1 MAETVTLRLATP
13 DDTAALHALIA
24 ASVRG
29 LMKSEYSSAQL
40 EEALGTWLGLDSQLI
55 TDQTYFIAEAE
66 GNIVGCGGWSK
77 RKTPFGSDHRPGREN
92 ALLDPAT
99 EPAKIRAFFIHPDW
113 GRRGIGTKIMERCE
127 QEAKAAGF
135 RACEMGATLT
145 GIPLYERFG
154 YREQSREE
162 LPLKSGGS
170 FQIVRMYKRFV

>member
-1 MAETVTLRLATP
+1 MAETITLRLATP
-13 DDTAALHALIA
+13 DDTAALHDLIA

-29 LMKSEYSSAQL
+29 LMEGEYSSAQL

-55 TDQTYFIAEAE
+55 ADKTYFIAEAE

-99 EPAKIRAFFIHPDW
+99 DAAKIRAFFIHPDW
-113 GRRGIGTKIMERCE
+113 GRRGIGTMIMQRCE
-127 QEAKAAGF
+127 QEAEAAGF

-145 GIPLYERFG
+145 GIPLYKRFG
-154 YREQSREE
+154 YTQQTRED

-170 FQIVRMYKRFV
+170 FPIVRMYKRFV